1 MGRARE
7 PYWYYVKS
15 IIKEYPVL
23 EKELATPL
31 SPRLCATLE
40 PSTGRKTA
48 NPTQDCVI
56 HDLPPKQQRK
66 YDAVS
71 NAILK
76 TRLTHPKTAADRLK
90 VIDMV
95 YWKQS
100 HTVAGAAMKVPCH
113 RNIAG
118 KWQGDF
124 IRLVAEELDLV

>member
-15 IIKEYPVL
+15 IIKEYPKL
-23 EKELATPL
+23 EKELTTPL
-31 SPRLCATLE
+31 SPRLHVSLE
-40 PSTGRKTA
+40 AGGSRTPA

-56 HDLPPKQQRK
+56 HDLPPKKQRK

-76 TRLTHPKTAADRLK
+76 TRLTHPNTASDRLK
-90 VIDMV
+90 VIDLV

-124 IRLVAEELDLV
+124 IKLVAEELDLV

>member
-7 PYWYYVKS
+7 PYWHYVKS

-31 SPRLCATLE
+31 SPRLCA
-40 PSTGRKTA
+40 
-48 NPTQDCVI
+48 TQDCVI

>member
-7 PYWYYVKS
+7 PYWHYVKS
-15 IIKEYPVL
+15 IIKEYPKL

-31 SPRLCATLE
+31 SPRFSVSLE
-40 PSTGRKTA
+40 GGVSGKPA

-100 HTVAGAAMKVPCH
+100 HTVAGAAMHVPCH

-118 KWQGDF
+118 KWQGEF

>member
-7 PYWYYVKS
+7 PYWHYVKS
-15 IIKEYPVL
+15 IIKEYPSL
-23 EKELATPL
+23 ERELATPL
-31 SPRLCATLE
+31 SPRLSVPLE
-40 PSTGRKTA
+40 TGGSGTPA
-48 NPTQDCVI
+48 NPTQDCDI
-56 HDLPPKQQRK
+56 HDLPPKKQRK

-76 TRLTHPKTAADRLK
+76 TRLTHPKTASDRLK
-90 VIDMV
+90 VIELV

-100 HTVAGAAMKVPCH
+100 HTVAGAAMNVPCH

-124 IRLVAEELDLV
+124 IKLVAEELDLV

>member
-7 PYWYYVKS
+7 PYWHYVKS

-31 SPRLCATLE
+31 SPRLRA
-40 PSTGRKTA
+40 
-48 NPTQDCVI
+48 
-56 HDLPPKQQRK
+56 PKQQRK